1 MLNHIEEKISA
12 ALDKLKLSQEQFLHN
27 QVIYVIKKQSEIL
40 SDHKK
45 LLDSVCLFVTK
56 LTAFRDLV
64 VHLKLLK
71 NPIIRS

>member
-45 LLDSVCLFVTK
+45 LLDSVCSKIDSLQ
-56 LTAFRDLV
+56 
-64 VHLKLLK
+64 
-71 NPIIRS
+71 RSSSPSKTSQEPRK